1 VDETDEGRIA
11 MNPVPK
17 TIYQT
22 WFTKTLPTEIQKTV
36 DAMLLRNPN
45 YRYELSD
52 DADMLSFI
60 EKNYSPLVV
69 DCFKSLTIG
78 AAKADFW
85 RYLMLYKNGGVY
97 LDVDS
102 LITGKLDDLLL
113 DDGCAV
119 ISRENNFGMFVQWC
133 LVFPPNHPILG
144 ICINNCIENIRGGE
158 IKNVLELTGP
168 IVYSKS
174 IVQFFNDNIIYSR
187 TDDELNAI
195 RDKSGVRFH
204 SFDYNGF
211 AEFAHPNKDK
221 LYTNKPH
228 WSVEQKQVAV
238 IQ

>member
-1 VDETDEGRIA
+1 

-22 WFTKTLPTEIQKTV
+22 WYTKSLPTGIQNSI
-36 DAMLLRNPN
+36 DAMLSRNPN
-45 YRYELSD
+45 YAYELSD
-52 DADMLSFI
+52 DVDMLSFI
-60 EKNYSPLVV
+60 EKNYSQLVV

-119 ISRENNFGMFVQWC
+119 ISRENNFGLFVQWC

-144 ICINNCIENIRGGE
+144 ICINNCIENISRGN

-168 IVYSKS
+168 MVYSKS
-174 IVQFFNDNIIYSR
+174 IREFFNDAAVYSKP
-187 TDDELNAI
+187 DQELNSMK
-195 RDKSGVRFH
+195 DKTGVRFH
-204 SFDYNGF
+204 SFDYKGF
-211 AEFAHPNKDK
+211 AEFFHPNKYE
-221 LYTNKPH
+221 LYTIDNPH
-228 WSVEQKQVAV
+228 WSVEQKQMEAK
-238 IQ
+238 Q